1 MITVSN
7 IYDTLGFKD
16 ISFNL
21 FSKTLTWFKL
31 GTSTFHTYLPPEKNS
46 DHHRELIPLAT
57 GESSKANTASAL
69 LYNSTRRKR
78 Y

>member
-46 DHHRELIPLAT
+46 DHHRELIPLAR
-57 GESSKANTASAL
+57 ESSKANTASAL